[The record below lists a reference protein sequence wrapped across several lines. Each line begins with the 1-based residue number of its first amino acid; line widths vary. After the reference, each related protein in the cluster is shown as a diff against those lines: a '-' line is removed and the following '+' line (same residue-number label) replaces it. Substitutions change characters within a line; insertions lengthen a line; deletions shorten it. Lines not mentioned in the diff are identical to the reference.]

1 MIETELLEP
10 PVTDIVDVPEPTLRD
25 SIETAIEAESDDGE
39 GKPREP
45 KPASAEP
52 AIAAVAPTAP
62 VAEVAVAASTELKA
76 PAQWKP
82 AIREKWAGLP
92 REVQEEVLRREG
104 DSLRLI
110 GSVGQKIRQADE
122 FNQHLAPFMER
133 LNAHGASPTE
143 FMGDVFGTIKT
154 LAGGSVQ
161 ERAEVVAN
169 IIQSYGVDLKTLD
182 GVLTHRLSSPP
193 TDPRVLEAQRRVAI
207 AEGQLRQQDVYR
219 QQYTEKTVAN
229 TLQQF
234 ASDEKNEFFSDVREL
249 MADLVESGRANS
261 LDEAYSSAIWANP
274 DTRKILLQREA
285 ESRAIA
291 KNTRATHA
299 RRASLSVGG
308 APRNA
313 GATTAGQN
321 MSLRDTIAAA
331 FDEQSPA

>member
-1 MIETELLEP
+1 MIESPLHL
-10 PVTDIVDVPEPTLRD
+10 I
-25 SIETAIEAESDDGE
+25 
-39 GKPREP
+39 KPREP

-161 ERAEVVAN
+161 ERAEDRKSVV
-169 IIQSYGVDLKTLD
+169 
-182 GVLTHRLSSPP
+182 
-193 TDPRVLEAQRRVAI
+193 
-207 AEGQLRQQDVYR
+207 
-219 QQYTEKTVAN
+219 
-229 TLQQF
+229 
-234 ASDEKNEFFSDVREL
+234 
-249 MADLVESGRANS
+249 
-261 LDEAYSSAIWANP
+261 
-274 DTRKILLQREA
+274 
-285 ESRAIA
+285 
-291 KNTRATHA
+291 
-299 RRASLSVGG
+299 
-308 APRNA
+308 
-313 GATTAGQN
+313 
-321 MSLRDTIAAA
+321 
-331 FDEQSPA
+331 